1 MAVEWMNDVLK
12 VTGICP
18 IIARCESDSA
28 VPAAKALAAGG
39 VPVVEVLQRF
49 ENSASNLQKIAR
61 EVPEVCVGAGT
72 ILNVRQ
78 AEEAIDKGAQF
89 IIMPG
94 FGRQVV
100 EYCLK
105 KNVPVFPGCATPAEI
120 TTALEYGIDIVK
132 FFPVYQLGGLSV
144 LNEYSG
150 TFPMVRYM
158 VTGALN
164 EKNFLPLMEN
174 RNILAAGGDWMFN
187 QGNAL
192 ANRDF
197 ELIAKNLRASVT
209 AVQDLRNQQAIAD

>member
-1 MAVEWMNDVLK
+1 MAVEWMKDVLK

-28 VPAAKALAAGG
+28 ADAARALVAGG

-49 ENSASNLQKIAR
+49 ENSGSNLEKIVR
-61 EVPEVCVGAGT
+61 EVPEICAGAGT
-72 ILNVRQ
+72 VVNVRQ
-78 AEEAIDKGAQF
+78 AEEAIDRGAQF
-89 IIMPG
+89 IVMPG

-105 KNVPVFPGCATPAEI
+105 KNVPVVPGCVTAAEI

-132 FFPVYQLGGLSV
+132 FYPVYQLGGLSV
-144 LNEYSG
+144 LDEYSG
-150 TFPMVRYM
+150 TFPNVRYM

-164 EKNFLPLMEN
+164 ETNFLPLMKN
-174 RNILAAGGDWMFN
+174 RSILAAGGDWMFT

-192 ANRDF
+192 VNRDF
-197 ELIAKNLRASVT
+197 DLIARNLRASVT
-209 AVQDLRNQQAIAD
+209 AVQDLRNQMAIAD

>member
-28 VPAAKALAAGG
+28 ADAARALVAGG

-49 ENSASNLQKIAR
+49 ENSGSNLEKIVR
-61 EVPEVCVGAGT
+61 EVPEICAGAGT
-72 ILNVRQ
+72 VVNVHQ
-78 AEEAIDKGAQF
+78 AEEAIDHGAQF
-89 IIMPG
+89 IVMPG

-105 KNVPVFPGCATPAEI
+105 KNVPVVPGCVTAAEI

-132 FFPVYQLGGLSV
+132 FYPVYQLGGLSV
-144 LNEYSG
+144 LDEYSD
-150 TFPMVRYM
+150 TFPNVRYM

-164 EKNFLPLMEN
+164 ETNFLPLMKN
-174 RNILAAGGDWMFN
+174 RSILAAGGDWMFT
-187 QGNAL
+187 QGSAL
-192 ANRDF
+192 VNRDF
-197 ELIAKNLRASVT
+197 DLIARNLRASVT
-209 AVQDLRNQQAIAD
+209 AVQDLRNQMAIAD